1 MRMMHY
7 KIESCYEIYYKSIPE
22 IMWIDAFCFG
32 YGEKTY
38 VQNRIIGCNFC
49 GIYTSLNSCCPFKCE
64 ICHLRH
70 DEDEEEY

>member
-1 MRMMHY
+1 
-7 KIESCYEIYYKSIPE
+7 
-22 IMWIDAFCFG
+22 MWIDAFCFG